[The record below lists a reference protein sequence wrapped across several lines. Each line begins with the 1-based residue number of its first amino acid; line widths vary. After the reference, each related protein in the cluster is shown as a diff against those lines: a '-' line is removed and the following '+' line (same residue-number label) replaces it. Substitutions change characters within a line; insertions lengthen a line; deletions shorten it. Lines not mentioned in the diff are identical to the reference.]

1 MDKNNK
7 NNIENKKIIA
17 LHPDLSSRYQA
28 DKAKEKNII
37 GKKINAARK
46 KLGITQT
53 DFAKSLSPYGVRIKT
68 PGVNKWENGE
78 TVPNAYQLLAVCHAL
93 QIEGGLEYF
102 TGPLIHRKEI
112 LNTEGL
118 RMLHQFR
125 EFLESR
131 PKYTNQ
137 HQVEIIRKPVS
148 LYPASAGIGDF
159 LDDEQFEWKEFPASA
174 VPGDADF
181 AVPVDGDS
189 MEPLYVN
196 GQLAWVQ
203 LTPQLNVGETGLFV
217 IDGEGFIKTYDER
230 LPDEQER
237 EMYLDSNGV
246 LHPQIVL
253 ISQNEKFGPKII
265 KPGMNFRIIGR
276 VLN

>member
-1 MDKNNK
+1 MIKKSKNEPT
-7 NNIENKKIIA
+7 IVP
-17 LHPDLSSRYQA
+17 LHPDLSSRFQA
-28 DKAKEKNII
+28 DKAKERNIV
-37 GKKINAARK
+37 GKKIKDARK

-53 DFAKSLSPYGVRIKT
+53 DFAKSLSQYGVRIKT

-93 QIEGGLEYF
+93 QIERGLDYF
-102 TGPLIHRKEI
+102 TGPLIPRKEI

-118 RMLHQFR
+118 RNLNQFR
-125 EFLESR
+125 EFLESKPR
-131 PKYTNQ
+131 FTNQ
-137 HQVEIIRKPVS
+137 HKVELIRKPVS
-148 LYPASAGIGDF
+148 LYPASAGFGDF
-159 LDDEQFEWKEFPASA
+159 LDDERFEMKEFPVSS
-174 VPGDADF
+174 VPEDADF

-196 GQLAWVQ
+196 GQLVWVQ
-203 LTPQLNVGETGLFV
+203 LTPQLNAGEIGLFV

-230 LPDEQER
+230 EPDEQEL
-237 EMYLDSNGV
+237 ETYLDSNGV

-253 ISQNEKFGPKII
+253 ISQNEKYEPKVI
-265 KPGMNFRIIGR
+265 KPQMNFRIVGR

>member
-1 MDKNNK
+1 M
-7 NNIENKKIIA
+7 KKERTVKDNVVP

-28 DKAKEKNII
+28 DIAKERNII
-37 GKKINAARK
+37 GRKINAARK

-53 DFAKSLSPYGVRIKT
+53 DFSKNLAQYGVRIKT

-93 QIEGGLEYF
+93 QIEGGLDYF
-102 TGPLIHRKEI
+102 TGPLVPRKEI

-118 RMLHQFR
+118 RILNQFR
-125 EFLESR
+125 EFLESKPR
-131 PKYTNQ
+131 FTNQ
-137 HQVEIIRKPVS
+137 HHVEKVKKPVS
-148 LYPASAGIGDF
+148 ILPASAGLGDY
-159 LDDEQFEWKEFPASA
+159 LDDERFEMKEFPSGS
-174 VPGDADF
+174 VPEAADF

-189 MEPLYVN
+189 MEPLYVD

-203 LTPQLNVGETGLFV
+203 LTQQLNVGDTGLFV

-230 LPDEQER
+230 QPDQHELEK
-237 EMYLDSNGV
+237 YIDSNGV

-253 ISQNEKFGPKII
+253 ISQNEKYEPRVI
-265 KPGMNFRIIGR
+265 KPGMDFRIVGK

>member
-1 MDKNNK
+1 MNK
-7 NNIENKKIIA
+7 TIP

-28 DKAKEKNII
+28 DMARERNIV

-53 DFAKSLSPYGVRIKT
+53 DFAKNLSLYGVRIKT

-93 QIEGGLEYF
+93 QIEGGLDYF
-102 TGPLIHRKEI
+102 TGPLVPRKEI

-118 RMLHQFR
+118 RNLNQFR
-125 EFLESR
+125 EFLESKPR
-131 PKYTNQ
+131 FTNQ
-137 HQVEIIRKPVS
+137 HHVEKIRKPVS
-148 LYPASAGIGDF
+148 LYSASAGFGDY
-159 LDDEQFEWKEFPASA
+159 LDDERFEIKEFPAGS
-174 VPGDADF
+174 VPEDADF

-189 MEPLYVN
+189 MEPLYVD

-203 LTPQLNVGETGLFV
+203 LTPQLSVGDTGLFV

-230 LPDEQER
+230 QPDDFETEI
-237 EMYLDSNGV
+237 YLDSNGV
-246 LHPQIVL
+246 LHPRIVL
-253 ISQNEKFGPKII
+253 ISQNSKYEPMVI
-265 KPGMNFRIIGR
+265 KPGMDFRIVGR